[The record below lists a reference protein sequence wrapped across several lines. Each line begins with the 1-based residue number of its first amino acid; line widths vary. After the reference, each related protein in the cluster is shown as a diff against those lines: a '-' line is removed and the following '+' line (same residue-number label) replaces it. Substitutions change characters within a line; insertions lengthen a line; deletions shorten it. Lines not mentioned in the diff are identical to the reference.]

1 MELMN
6 NKKSSQPTWRKFTF
20 LALII
25 SLLALIA
32 TAILGIIK
40 LLIQAQLYEV
50 ANPDGINRWLLI
62 SAGTIIIGLALYTV
76 LEPEKASRFI
86 SRRQTRYGSNVFIM
100 SLAFL
105 GI

>member
-1 MELMN
+1 MN
-6 NKKSSQPTWRKFTF
+6 NKKSSQPAWRKFTF

-50 ANPDGINRWLLI
+50 ANPDSINR
-62 SAGTIIIGLALYTV
+62 
-76 LEPEKASRFI
+76 
-86 SRRQTRYGSNVFIM
+86 
-100 SLAFL
+100 
-105 GI
+105 